1 MSKIG
6 LSLKIN
12 TSQIDM
18 NRLFN
23 GAKGNYLDCRI
34 FVDLAELD
42 QYGNSGMIIQDVK
55 KEEKEQGVKGN
66 ILGNGKVFWVEGGQ
80 APQQAGQAPT
90 QGFQQA
96 PPQQQAPQQFA
107 PQQPPQ
113 TPQGLTNNSLT
124 QQAQQATHQPQAF
137 APQQMQQMPTLAQQA
152 AQHPQ
157 AQQFD
162 DDIPFNNPR

>member
-18 NRLFN
+18 NRLFA
-23 GAKGNYLDCRI
+23 GAKGNYLDCTI

-42 QYGNSGMIIQDVK
+42 QYGNSGMVTQDVSK
-55 KEEKEQGVKGN
+55 DEKAQGVKGN

-80 APQQAGQAPT
+80 APQQAGQMP
-90 QGFQQA
+90 QQNFQQA
-96 PPQQQAPQQFA
+96 PPQQAPQQQFAPQQPPQAPQQFA
-107 PQQPPQ
+107 PQQM
-113 TPQGLTNNSLT
+113 
-124 QQAQQATHQPQAF
+124 QQA
-137 APQQMQQMPTLAQQA
+137 PTLAQQA

-157 AQQFD
+157 AQPANFD
-162 DDIPFNNPR
+162 NSEIPF